1 MTLISILVGT
11 LVAGMG
17 SVWLAALLAYALLS
31 RFTQHLLSLAA
42 GALLATA
49 FTRLLPEAFE
59 QAMHAGA
66 SAQALFA
73 ALLVGLVFFFLL
85 DKAELWHH
93 GHEHGHD
100 HASELKP
107 NEHDQP
113 HAHDHSHDEVKH
125 AHHASALNAHE
136 THHHHGHAHHSGGWA
151 VLLGD
156 SVHAF
161 GDGILIAAAFV
172 ADPRLGIA
180 AALAVMAHEVPHH
193 VGDLV
198 VLRQTLDN
206 PRAALF
212 KLTLAGG
219 VTAIG
224 GVVGYL
230 LVGALQEY
238 LPFFLVAAAS
248 SFIYVALADLIP
260 QLQKRLSPKET
271 AAQVAW
277 LFAGIALVAALGE
290 WAQH

>member
-59 QAMHAGA
+59 LSVEAGV
-66 SAQALFA
+66 SAHALFV

-100 HASELKP
+100 HDHAHS
-107 NEHDQP
+107 
-113 HAHDHSHDEVKH
+113 HAHDHTHEH
-125 AHHASALNAHE
+125 AHH
-136 THHHHGHAHHSGGWA
+136 THDVHHQHHDHSHHSGGWA

-172 ADPRLGIA
+172 ADPRLGVA

-198 VLRQTLDN
+198 VLRQTLSN

-224 GVVGYL
+224 GVMGYL
-230 LVGALQEY
+230 LVGALHEY
-238 LPFFLVAAAS
+238 LPFFLVVAAS

>member
-1 MTLISILVGT
+1 MTLITILVGT
-11 LVAGMG
+11 LVAGVG
-17 SVWLAALLAYALLS
+17 SVWLAAMLAYALLS

-49 FTRLLPEAFE
+49 FMRLLPEAFE
-59 QAMHAGA
+59 QSVIAGV
-66 SAQALFA
+66 SAQVLFA
-73 ALLVGLVFFFLL
+73 VLLMGLIFFFLL

-93 GHEHGHD
+93 GHEHGHTHEPDVAHAHPHLD
-100 HASELKP
+100 HA
-107 NEHDQP
+107 HT
-113 HAHDHSHDEVKH
+113 HSDSTHP
-125 AHHASALNAHE
+125 
-136 THHHHGHAHHSGGWA
+136 HHHTGGSWA

-172 ADPRLGIA
+172 ADTRLGIA

-198 VLRQTLDN
+198 VLRQSLGN
-206 PRAALF
+206 AKAALI
-212 KLTLAGG
+212 KLSLSGSVTALGG
-219 VTAIG
+219 VT
-224 GVVGYL
+224 GYL

-238 LPFFLVAAAS
+238 LPLFLVVAAS
-248 SFIYVALADLIP
+248 SFVYVALADLIP
-260 QLQKRLSPKET
+260 QLQKRLSPRQT

-277 LFAGIALVAALGE
+277 LFAGIALVFALSE

>member
-1 MTLISILVGT
+1 MTLISILLGT
-11 LVAGMG
+11 LVAGVG
-17 SVWLAALLAYALLS
+17 SVWIAAMLAYALLS

-49 FTRLLPEAFE
+49 FMRLLPEAFE
-59 QAMHAGA
+59 QSAVAGL
-66 SAQALFA
+66 SAQILFA
-73 ALLVGLVFFFLL
+73 VLLMGLIFFFLL

-93 GHEHGHD
+93 GHEHGH
-100 HASELKP
+100 
-107 NEHDQP
+107 
-113 HAHDHSHDEVKH
+113 SHEMDEVRDQSH
-125 AHHASALNAHE
+125 GHEHHDRAHSRSETAHN
-136 THHHHGHAHHSGGWA
+136 HHHTGGSWA

-172 ADPRLGIA
+172 ADTRLGVA

-198 VLRQTLDN
+198 VLRQSLGN
-206 PRAALF
+206 AKAALI
-212 KLTLAGG
+212 KLSLSGG
-219 VTAIG
+219 VTALG
-224 GVVGYL
+224 GLIGYL
-230 LVGALQEY
+230 LVGALEEY
-238 LPFFLVAAAS
+238 LPLFLVVAAS

-260 QLQKRLSPKET
+260 QLQKRLSPRQT

-277 LFAGIALVAALGE
+277 LFAGIALVVALGE

>member
-1 MTLISILVGT
+1 MTLISILIGT

-59 QAMHAGA
+59 LSADAGV
-66 SAQALFA
+66 SAHALFV

-100 HASELKP
+100 HAHGHT
-107 NEHDQP
+107 HDHNA
-113 HAHDHSHDEVKH
+113 HAHYTHDTH
-125 AHHASALNAHE
+125 D
-136 THHHHGHAHHSGGWA
+136 THHHYSGGWA

-172 ADPRLGIA
+172 ADPRLGVA

-198 VLRQTLDN
+198 VLRQTLCN

-219 VTAIG
+219 VTAVG
-224 GVVGYL
+224 GVMGYL
-230 LVGALQEY
+230 LVGALHEY
-238 LPFFLVAAAS
+238 LPFFLVVAAS

-271 AAQVAW
+271 AAQVTW

>member
-59 QAMHAGA
+59 LSQEAGV
-66 SAQALFA
+66 SAHALFF

-100 HASELKP
+100 HAATHEPHL
-107 NEHDQP
+107 HD
-113 HAHDHSHDEVKH
+113 HAHSHDHGSH
-125 AHHASALNAHE
+125 AHHAHEAHE
-136 THHHHGHAHHSGGWA
+136 LHQHHHHGHNHHTGGWA

-198 VLRQTLDN
+198 VLRQTLSN

-224 GVVGYL
+224 GLVGYL
-230 LVGALQEY
+230 LVGALHEY
-238 LPFFLVAAAS
+238 LPFFLVVAAS

>member
-11 LVAGMG
+11 LVAGIV

-59 QAMHAGA
+59 LSVEAGV

-93 GHEHGHD
+93 GHEHGNEPAHAPHTHSHD
-100 HASELKP
+100 HGSHA
-107 NEHDQP
+107 P
-113 HAHDHSHDEVKH
+113 HAHED
-125 AHHASALNAHE
+125 
-136 THHHHGHAHHSGGWA
+136 HHGHDHLSGGWA

-172 ADPRLGIA
+172 ADPRLGVA

-198 VLRQTLDN
+198 VLRQTLNN

-212 KLTLAGG
+212 KLSLAGG

-224 GVVGYL
+224 GVMGYL
-230 LVGALQEY
+230 LVGALHEY
-238 LPFFLVAAAS
+238 LPFFLVVAAS

-260 QLQKRLSPKET
+260 QLQKRLSPRET

-277 LFAGIALVAALGE
+277 LFAGIALVATLGE

>member
-31 RFTQHLLSLAA
+31 RFTQHLLSFAA

-59 QAMHAGA
+59 LSVSSGL
-66 SAQALFA
+66 SAETLFA
-73 ALLVGLVFFFLL
+73 VLLVGLVFFFLL

-93 GHEHGHD
+93 GHEHGNEHGHEDAHSDAHGHD
-100 HASELKP
+100 HAHE
-107 NEHDQP
+107 DA
-113 HAHDHSHDEVKH
+113 HAHDHAHDH
-125 AHHASALNAHE
+125 L
-136 THHHHGHAHHSGGWA
+136 SGGWA

-161 GDGILIAAAFV
+161 GDGILIAASFV
-172 ADPRLGIA
+172 ADPRLGVA

-198 VLRQTLDN
+198 VLRQTLGN
-206 PRAALF
+206 SKAALI

-224 GVVGYL
+224 GLVGYL
-230 LVGALQEY
+230 LVGALHEY
-238 LPFFLVAAAS
+238 LPFFLVVAAS

-260 QLQKRLSPKET
+260 QLQKRLSPRET
-271 AAQVAW
+271 AAQVTW
-277 LFAGIALVAALGE
+277 LFAGIALVSALGE
-290 WAQH
+290 WAQHAA

>member
-11 LVAGMG
+11 LVAGVG
-17 SVWLAALLAYALLS
+17 SVWIAAMLAYALLS
-31 RFTQHLLSLAA
+31 RFTQHLLSLEA

-49 FTRLLPEAFE
+49 FMRLLPEAFE
-59 QAMHAGA
+59 QSAVAGV
-66 SAQALFA
+66 SAQILFA
-73 ALLVGLVFFFLL
+73 VLLMGLIFFFLL

-93 GHEHGHD
+93 GHEHGHSHEMDEVRDQSHGHEHHD
-100 HASELKP
+100 HAHSRSET
-107 NEHDQP
+107 
-113 HAHDHSHDEVKH
+113 AH
-125 AHHASALNAHE
+125 N
-136 THHHHGHAHHSGGWA
+136 HHHTGGSWA

-172 ADPRLGIA
+172 ADTRLGVA

-198 VLRQTLDN
+198 VLRQSLGN
-206 PRAALF
+206 AKAALI
-212 KLTLAGG
+212 KLSLSGG
-219 VTAIG
+219 VTALG
-224 GVVGYL
+224 GLIGYL
-230 LVGALQEY
+230 LVGALEEY
-238 LPFFLVAAAS
+238 LPLFLVVAAS

-260 QLQKRLSPKET
+260 QLQKRLSPRQT

-277 LFAGIALVAALGE
+277 LFAGIALVVALGE

>member
-59 QAMHAGA
+59 LSVAAGV
-66 SAQALFA
+66 SAQALFGS
-73 ALLVGLVFFFLL
+73 LLVGLVFFFLL

-100 HASELKP
+100 HSHVAHSHSQTPHQDPLA
-107 NEHDQP
+107 H
-113 HAHDHSHDEVKH
+113 HAHDD
-125 AHHASALNAHE
+125 
-136 THHHHGHAHHSGGWA
+136 HHHGHHHHSGGWA

-198 VLRQTLDN
+198 VLRQTLSN

-224 GVVGYL
+224 GLVGYL
-230 LVGALQEY
+230 LVGALHEY
-238 LPFFLVAAAS
+238 LPFFLVVAAS

-271 AAQVAW
+271 AAQVTW

-290 WAQH
+290 WVHH

>member
-59 QAMHAGA
+59 LSQEAGV
-66 SAQALFA
+66 SAHALFF

-100 HASELKP
+100 HAVGHEPHS
-107 NEHDQP
+107 HDHAHSHDHGSHSH
-113 HAHDHSHDEVKH
+113 HAHDTH
-125 AHHASALNAHE
+125 
-136 THHHHGHAHHSGGWA
+136 HHHHGHNHHSGGWA

-198 VLRQTLDN
+198 VLRQTLSN

-224 GVVGYL
+224 GLVGYL
-230 LVGALQEY
+230 LVGALHEY
-238 LPFFLVAAAS
+238 LPFFLVVAAS

-277 LFAGIALVAALGE
+277 LFAGIAIVAALGE
-290 WAQH
+290 LAQH

>member
-11 LVAGMG
+11 LVAGIG

-59 QAMHAGA
+59 LSVASGL
-66 SAQALFA
+66 SAQTLFA
-73 ALLVGLVFFFLL
+73 VLLVGLVFFFLL

-93 GHEHGHD
+93 GHEHGHAHGHD
-100 HASELKP
+100 HTHAAA
-107 NEHDQP
+107 HDYP
-113 HAHDHSHDEVKH
+113 HHHAHDHAHD
-125 AHHASALNAHE
+125 
-136 THHHHGHAHHSGGWA
+136 HHSGGWA

-161 GDGILIAAAFV
+161 GDGILIAASFV
-172 ADPRLGIA
+172 ADPRLGVA

-198 VLRQTLDN
+198 VLRQSLGN
-206 PRAALF
+206 SKAALI
-212 KLTLAGG
+212 KLSLAGS
-219 VTAIG
+219 VTALG
-224 GVVGYL
+224 GLVGYL
-230 LVGALQEY
+230 LVGALHEY
-238 LPFFLVAAAS
+238 LPYFLVVAAS

-260 QLQKRLSPKET
+260 QLQKRLSPRET
-271 AAQVAW
+271 AAQVTW
-277 LFAGIALVAALGE
+277 LFAGIALVSVLGDWAHHAA
-290 WAQH
+290 

>member
-11 LVAGMG
+11 LVAGIG

-59 QAMHAGA
+59 LSVASGL
-66 SAQALFA
+66 SAQTLFA
-73 ALLVGLVFFFLL
+73 VLLVGLVFFFLL

-93 GHEHGHD
+93 GHEHGHAHGHD
-100 HASELKP
+100 HT
-107 NEHDQP
+107 HH
-113 HAHDHSHDEVKH
+113 HAHDHAHD
-125 AHHASALNAHE
+125 
-136 THHHHGHAHHSGGWA
+136 HHSGGWA

-161 GDGILIAAAFV
+161 GDGILIAASFV
-172 ADPRLGIA
+172 ADPRLGVA

-198 VLRQTLDN
+198 VLRQSLGN
-206 PRAALF
+206 SKAALI
-212 KLTLAGG
+212 KLSLAGS
-219 VTAIG
+219 VTALG
-224 GVVGYL
+224 GLVGYL
-230 LVGALQEY
+230 LVGALHEY
-238 LPFFLVAAAS
+238 LPYFLVVAAS

-260 QLQKRLSPKET
+260 QLQKRLSPRET
-271 AAQVAW
+271 AAQVTW
-277 LFAGIALVAALGE
+277 LFAGIALVSVLGDWAHHAA
-290 WAQH
+290 

>member
-59 QAMHAGA
+59 LSVNAGV
-66 SAQALFA
+66 SAQALFG

-100 HASELKP
+100 HSHSDA
-107 NEHDQP
+107 HG
-113 HAHDHSHDEVKH
+113 HAHSHDHAHEHGAH
-125 AHHASALNAHE
+125 AHH
-136 THHHHGHAHHSGGWA
+136 THDYHHGHNHHSGGWA

-161 GDGILIAAAFV
+161 GDGILIAAAFL

-198 VLRQTLDN
+198 VLRQTLSN

-224 GVVGYL
+224 GVMGYL
-230 LVGALQEY
+230 LVGALHEY
-238 LPFFLVAAAS
+238 LPFFLVVAAS

-277 LFAGIALVAALGE
+277 LFAGIGLVAALGE

>member
-59 QAMHAGA
+59 LSVEAGV

-100 HASELKP
+100 HAHSHAH
-107 NEHDQP
+107 EHD
-113 HAHDHSHDEVKH
+113 HD
-125 AHHASALNAHE
+125 AHE
-136 THHHHGHAHHSGGWA
+136 HHTHDTHQHHGHHHHSGGWA

-172 ADPRLGIA
+172 ADPRLGVA

-198 VLRQTLDN
+198 VLRQTLSN

-224 GVVGYL
+224 GVMGYL
-230 LVGALQEY
+230 LVGALHEY
-238 LPFFLVAAAS
+238 LPFFLVVAAS

>member
-59 QAMHAGA
+59 LSVEAGV

-100 HASELKP
+100 HAHSHAH
-107 NEHDQP
+107 EHD
-113 HAHDHSHDEVKH
+113 HD
-125 AHHASALNAHE
+125 AHE
-136 THHHHGHAHHSGGWA
+136 HHTQDTHQHHGHHHHSGGWA

-172 ADPRLGIA
+172 ADPRLGVA

-198 VLRQTLDN
+198 VLRQTLSN

-224 GVVGYL
+224 GVMDYL
-230 LVGALQEY
+230 LVGALHEY
-238 LPFFLVAAAS
+238 LPFFLVVAAS

>member
-1 MTLISILVGT
+1 MTLLSILVGT
-11 LVAGMG
+11 LIAGMG

-49 FTRLLPEAFE
+49 FMRLLPEAFE
-59 QAMHAGA
+59 QSVSAGV

-73 ALLVGLVFFFLL
+73 VLLVGLVFFFLL

-93 GHEHGHD
+93 GHEHHQAESQAEVHGHG
-100 HASELKP
+100 P
-107 NEHDQP
+107 HDAHHVHP
-113 HAHDHSHDEVKH
+113 HAHE
-125 AHHASALNAHE
+125 AHASATHDHG
-136 THHHHGHAHHSGGWA
+136 HHHAHGGGWA

-172 ADPRLGIA
+172 ADWRLGLA
-180 AALAVMAHEVPHH
+180 SAVAVMAHEVPHH

-198 VLRQTLDN
+198 VLRQTLST

-212 KLTLAGG
+212 KLSLAGG
-219 VTAIG
+219 VTAVG

-230 LVGALQEY
+230 LVGAMHEY
-238 LPFFLVAAAS
+238 LPYFLVVAAS

-260 QLQKRLSPKET
+260 QLQKRLSPAQT

-277 LFAGIALVAALGE
+277 LFLGMGLVVVLGE
-290 WAQH
+290 LAQH

>member
-11 LVAGMG
+11 LVAGVG
-17 SVWLAALLAYALLS
+17 SVWLAAVLAYALLS

-59 QAMHAGA
+59 LSVEAGV
-66 SAQALFA
+66 SAHALFL
-73 ALLVGLVFFFLL
+73 ALLLGLVFFFLL

-100 HASELKP
+100 HALSHA
-107 NEHDQP
+107 NHTHD
-113 HAHDHSHDEVKH
+113 
-125 AHHASALNAHE
+125 
-136 THHHHGHAHHSGGWA
+136 THHHGEHHHSGGWA

-198 VLRQTLDN
+198 VLRQTLSN

-224 GVVGYL
+224 GLVGYL
-230 LVGALQEY
+230 LVGALHEF
-238 LPFFLVAAAS
+238 LPFFLVVAAS

-260 QLQKRLSPKET
+260 QLQKRLSPRET

-277 LFAGIALVAALGE
+277 LFAGIVLVAVLGE
-290 WAQH
+290 LAQH

>member
-11 LVAGMG
+11 LVAGIG

-59 QAMHAGA
+59 LSVAAGV

-100 HASELKP
+100 HS
-107 NEHDQP
+107 HVH
-113 HAHDHSHDEVKH
+113 HAH
-125 AHHASALNAHE
+125 N
-136 THHHHGHAHHSGGWA
+136 HHSGGWA

-172 ADPRLGIA
+172 ADPRLGVA

-198 VLRQTLDN
+198 VLRQTLSN

-212 KLTLAGG
+212 KLSLAGG

-260 QLQKRLSPKET
+260 QLQKRLSPRKT

-277 LFAGIALVAALGE
+277 LFVGIALVAALGE

>member
-59 QAMHAGA
+59 LSQEAGV
-66 SAQALFA
+66 SAHALFF

-93 GHEHGHD
+93 GHEHAAAHE
-100 HASELKP
+100 S
-107 NEHDQP
+107 
-113 HAHDHSHDEVKH
+113 HAHDHAHSHDHGSH
-125 AHHASALNAHE
+125 AHHAHEAH
-136 THHHHGHAHHSGGWA
+136 HHHHGHNHHSGGWA

-198 VLRQTLDN
+198 VLRQTLSN

-224 GVVGYL
+224 GLVGYL
-230 LVGALQEY
+230 LVGALHEY
-238 LPFFLVAAAS
+238 LPFFLVVAAS

-277 LFAGIALVAALGE
+277 LFAGIAIVAALGE

>member
-1 MTLISILVGT
+1 MTLISILLGT

-59 QAMHAGA
+59 LSVSAGV
-66 SAQALFA
+66 SAQALFG

-100 HASELKP
+100 HAGAHET
-107 NEHDQP
+107 HDQG
-113 HAHDHSHDEVKH
+113 HSHDHSHEHGAH
-125 AHHASALNAHE
+125 AHHAHAH
-136 THHHHGHAHHSGGWA
+136 HDHHGHNHHSGGWA

-198 VLRQTLDN
+198 VLRQTLSN

-224 GVVGYL
+224 GLMGYL

>member
-59 QAMHAGA
+59 LSVEAGV
-66 SAQALFA
+66 SANALFF

-100 HASELKP
+100 HS
-107 NEHDQP
+107 
-113 HAHDHSHDEVKH
+113 HAHKHAHSHDHAHEHGAH
-125 AHHASALNAHE
+125 AHHTHE
-136 THHHHGHAHHSGGWA
+136 HHDHHGHNHHSGGWA

-198 VLRQTLDN
+198 VLRQTLSN

-224 GVVGYL
+224 GLVGYL
-230 LVGALQEY
+230 LVGALHEY
-238 LPFFLVAAAS
+238 LPFFLVVAAS

-277 LFAGIALVAALGE
+277 LFAGIAIVAALGE

>member
-59 QAMHAGA
+59 LSVEAGV

-100 HASELKP
+100 HAHSHAH
-107 NEHDQP
+107 EHDHDAHEHHTHDTHQ
-113 HAHDHSHDEVKH
+113 HHDHH
-125 AHHASALNAHE
+125 
-136 THHHHGHAHHSGGWA
+136 HHSGGWA

-172 ADPRLGIA
+172 ADPRLGVA

-198 VLRQTLDN
+198 VLRQTLSN

-224 GVVGYL
+224 GVMGYL
-230 LVGALQEY
+230 LVGALHEY
-238 LPFFLVAAAS
+238 LPFFLVVAAS

>member
-11 LVAGMG
+11 LVAGIG

-59 QAMHAGA
+59 LSVEAGV

-93 GHEHGHD
+93 GHEHGNEPAHAPHTHSHD
-100 HASELKP
+100 HGSHA
-107 NEHDQP
+107 P
-113 HAHDHSHDEVKH
+113 HAHED
-125 AHHASALNAHE
+125 
-136 THHHHGHAHHSGGWA
+136 HHGHDHLSGGWA

-172 ADPRLGIA
+172 ADPRLGVA

-198 VLRQTLDN
+198 VLRQTLNN

-212 KLTLAGG
+212 KLSLAGG
-219 VTAIG
+219 VSAIG
-224 GVVGYL
+224 GVMGYL
-230 LVGALQEY
+230 LVGALHEY
-238 LPFFLVAAAS
+238 LPFFLVVAAS

-260 QLQKRLSPKET
+260 QLQKRLSPRET

-277 LFAGIALVAALGE
+277 LFAGIALVATLGE

>member
-59 QAMHAGA
+59 LSQEAGV
-66 SAQALFA
+66 SAHALFF

-100 HASELKP
+100 HAVAHEPHSHSHE
-107 NEHDQP
+107 
-113 HAHDHSHDEVKH
+113 HAHEHH
-125 AHHASALNAHE
+125 AHEAH
-136 THHHHGHAHHSGGWA
+136 HHHHGHNHHSGGWA

-172 ADPRLGIA
+172 ADPRLGVA

-198 VLRQTLDN
+198 VLRQTLSN

-224 GVVGYL
+224 GLVGYL
-230 LVGALQEY
+230 LVGALHEY
-238 LPFFLVAAAS
+238 LPFFLVVAAS

-260 QLQKRLSPKET
+260 QLQKRLSPRET

-277 LFAGIALVAALGE
+277 LFAGIALVASLGE